1 MNFIFLSPHFPAH
14 YVNFAD
20 RLKKM
25 GVNVLGIADA
35 SYDSL
40 SPELK
45 DSLTEYYRVD
55 NMENYDELVRAV
67 GYFIHKYGRIDALNS
82 LNEYWLETDAK
93 LRTDFNIP
101 GTKYPQVLD
110 SKNKSKMKAHYE
122 KAGIPVARYHL
133 VTTLEEG
140 KKFAEKVGYPL
151 FVKPD
156 NGVGAYASYPIA
168 NENDLVA
175 FYNDHPDVPYIMEE
189 YIEGDLL
196 TFDGITDYENNIIFN
211 TNHVFPVPV
220 ADVVNKDID
229 LFYLSNKEYD
239 EKLEEAGR
247 KTVAAYDMPAH
258 FFHFE
263 FFRLTKDKK
272 GVGKKGDIV
281 GLEVN
286 MRPPGGIMPELM
298 DYEHDIDV
306 YQVWADMMVHDK
318 LYVDIERK
326 YVGIYV
332 SRRDHHNYQHTHEEI
347 MEKYGEYVMQYNKV
361 DDIFSAVMGNHVYL
375 MRAENKAQA
384 EEMIDF
390 VVARV

>member
-1 MNFIFLSPHFPAH
+1 MNFVFISPHFPAH
-14 YVNFAD
+14 YYNFAD

-35 SYDSL
+35 PYDSL
-40 SPELK
+40 TPEQK
-45 DSLTEYYRVD
+45 ESMTEYYRVD

-67 GYFIHKYGRIDALNS
+67 AFFIHKYGRIDALDS

-101 GTKYPQVLD
+101 GTKYPAVME
-110 SKNKSKMKAHYE
+110 SKCKSLMKAHFE

-133 VTTLEEG
+133 VSTFEEG
-140 KKFAEKVGYPL
+140 KKFAKKVGYPL

-168 NENDLVA
+168 NEDDLIA
-175 FYNDHPDVPYIMEE
+175 FYNDHPDTQYIMEE
-189 YIEGDLL
+189 YIDGDLL
-196 TFDGITDYENNIIFN
+196 TFDGITDHENNVIYN

-220 ADVVNKDID
+220 ADVVNEGID
-229 LFYLSNKEYD
+229 LFYYSSRDYD
-239 EKLEEAGR
+239 KAIEEAGR

-263 FFRLTKDKK
+263 YFRLKEDKK

-298 DYEHDIDV
+298 NYEHDIDV
-306 YQVWADMMVHDK
+306 YQIWADMMVHDK
-318 LYVDIERK
+318 LYVDVERK
-326 YVGIYV
+326 YVGFYV
-332 SRRDHHNYQHTHEEI
+332 SRRDSHDYVHTHEEI
-347 MEKYGEYVMQYNKV
+347 MERYGENVMQYNKV
-361 DDIFSAVMGNHVYL
+361 DEIFASVMGNHVYL
-375 MRAENKAQA
+375 MRAEDQA
-384 EEMIDF
+384 KTEEIIDF
-390 VVARV
+390 VVAQK